1 MDRNLRTK
9 AAMKKLTNQLLKL
22 SSTGC
27 VTIFITVVALIIME
41 LILSPIVHS
50 KSWLNRPLTSLNIA
64 DEYYVVPPSYTNAT
78 WFEDYR
84 QEFKAAVTFDW
95 QPYLYWNTKPFSGKY
110 INVSEARAR
119 KTWSSPKIVD
129 TQNKKK
135 KIFMFGGSTM
145 WGWGARDDYTIPSLV
160 SRRLSEEY
168 DTNAEITNFGE
179 VGFVS
184 TQEVLR
190 LIFEIQKGNIPDIV
204 VFYNGLNDVYSALR
218 PGQIGVAGV
227 VCDEFQRKKLFEGK
241 YPVFSWIYENY
252 IIQSGMFKAILR
264 LLNKD
269 KTNPVVLDPKQIE
282 TISEDITRVYQ
293 KNLNLIQAL
302 SKKYNFDVLCYWQP
316 TIFSKKNLSD
326 FEKELEKVAQTE
338 LFNKAVFKRVSEKVK
353 KIEHNTFHDI
363 SNILEMKTTYYIDFS
378 HIDEKG
384 NDVIATRIARD
395 LANQV
400 RH

>member
-1 MDRNLRTK
+1 M
-9 AAMKKLTNQLLKL
+9 
-22 SSTGC
+22 
-27 VTIFITVVALIIME
+27 
-41 LILSPIVHS
+41 LSPIVHS
-50 KSWLNRPLTSLNIA
+50 KSWINRPLTSLNIV
-64 DEYYVVPPSYTNAT
+64 DEHSLVPPSYTDAT

-84 QEFKAAVTFDW
+84 QEFKTAVTFDW

-110 INVSEARAR
+110 INVNEARTR
-119 KTWSSPKIVD
+119 KTWSSAPKVVD

-160 SRRLSEEY
+160 NRRLFEGY
-168 DTNAEITNFGE
+168 DINAEVTNFGE

-190 LIFEIQKGNIPDIV
+190 LIFEMQKGNIPDIV

-252 IIQSGMFKAILR
+252 IMQSGMFKVILR

-269 KTNPVVLDPKQIE
+269 KASPVVLDPKQIE
-282 TISEDITRVYQ
+282 TISEDIIRVYQ
-293 KNLNLIQAL
+293 KNLNLIEAL

-326 FEKELEKVAQTE
+326 FEKELEEVAQTE

-353 KIEHNTFHDI
+353 KIEQDTFHDI

-384 NDVIATRIARD
+384 E
-395 LANQV
+395 
-400 RH
+400 